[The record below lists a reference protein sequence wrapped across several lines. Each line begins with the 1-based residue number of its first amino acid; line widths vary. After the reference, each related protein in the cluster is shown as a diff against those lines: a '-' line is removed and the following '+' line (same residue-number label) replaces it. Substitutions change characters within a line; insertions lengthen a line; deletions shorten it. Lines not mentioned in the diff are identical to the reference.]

1 MKKLFALIIAA
12 MLLLTAIPASALAS
26 LPTRSAR
33 TEKLDLTGVTS
44 PASNSAEGWSYD
56 PAGDNGNPLLT
67 LNNYGTEDAHSAP
80 ILVPANTKI
89 VVSGDNY
96 LDNACMDGYCDVL
109 SGSVDGYLKIEGS
122 GTLNIFALENHG
134 RGIIAPMGGE
144 NDWAEHLTITGVT
157 VNIHSKERTNNTA
170 SQIKEG
176 IYAQHG
182 MEFHNATVNIYD
194 GVEAIHMQGGT
205 PVGGVNEENCD
216 ELLIENSEINI
227 HLFSANNL
235 WNNAVGIRT
244 TWGRIRMVNSNVS
257 INAGTNSLYSYL
269 STVIESGSLNVVST
283 PISTAQALCYVGCLK
298 VGAGVESIYLST
310 TKFPAS
316 KVLQL
321 RNAGQSELAD
331 NMQVLIGSF
340 ENGDF
345 ATAPNPD
352 NNNLPALSI
361 IAGEPVETH
370 TVRFYGFND
379 ELLSEQQVAHGEAAV
394 APEAESPVETASGK
408 FIFCGWDAD
417 FSAVTEDL
425 DVHANYLLLGDAD
438 LNGTVNVTDALLV
451 LRHAMGVTLLSGD
464 ALTVADYD
472 LNGTVNV
479 TDALFVLRCAM
490 NVK

>member
-1 MKKLFALIIAA
+1 MKKVLVFIVAA
-12 MLLLTAIPASALAS
+12 ALLLTAIPAMALG
-26 LPTRSAR
+26 TRTAR
-33 TEKLDLTGVTS
+33 TEKLDLTAVTS
-44 PASNSAEGWSYD
+44 PTSNTAEGWSYD
-56 PAGDNGNPLLT
+56 PTGDNGNPLLT
-67 LNNYGTEDAHSAP
+67 LSNYGTEDAHSAP
-80 ILVPANTKI
+80 ILVPANAKI
-89 VVSGDNY
+89 VVNGDNY

-109 SGSVDGYLKIEGS
+109 SGSVDGYLTIEGS
-122 GTLNIFALENHG
+122 GTLNIYALENHG

-157 VNIHSKERTNNTA
+157 VNIYSKERTNNTA

-182 MEFHNATVNIYD
+182 LEFHNATVNIYD

-205 PVGGVNEENCD
+205 PIGGVNEDNCD
-216 ELLIENSEINI
+216 ELLIEDSEINI

-244 TWGRIRMVNSNVS
+244 TWGRIRMVNSNVTV
-257 INAGTNSLYSYL
+257 NAGTNSLYSYL
-269 STVIESGSLNVVST
+269 SCVVESGSLNVVST

-298 VGAGVESIYLST
+298 VGSGVESLYLST

-321 RNAGQSELAD
+321 RNAGQSELAS
-331 NMQVLIGSF
+331 NMQLLIGTF

-361 IAGEPVETH
+361 IGGEPAGDTH
-370 TVRFYGFND
+370 TVRFYGYGD
-379 ELLSEQQVAHGEAAV
+379 ELLSEQQVADGEAAV
-394 APEAESPVETASGK
+394 APEAESPIETEDGP
-408 FIFCGWDAD
+408 FIFCSWDTD

-425 DVHANYLLLGDAD
+425 DVHANYWLLGDTD
-438 LNGTVNVTDALLV
+438 LNGTVNVTDALLT
-451 LRHAMGVTLLSGD
+451 LRHSMQAALLEGD
-464 ALTVADYD
+464 ALVVADFD
-472 LNGTVNV
+472 MSGAVNV
-479 TDALFVLRCAM
+479 TDALLILRYSM
-490 NVK
+490 HVQ

>member
-1 MKKLFALIIAA
+1 MKKAFALIIAA
-12 MLLLTAIPASALAS
+12 MLLLTAIPAAAFE
-26 LPTRSAR
+26 TRTAR

-44 PASNSAEGWSYD
+44 PTSNSAEGWSYD

-67 LNNYGTEDAHSAP
+67 LNNYGTADAHSAP
-80 ILVPANTKI
+80 ILVPANAKI
-89 VVSGDNY
+89 VVNGDNY

-122 GTLNIFALENHG
+122 GTLNIYALENHG

-144 NDWAEHLTITGVT
+144 NDWAEHLTITDVT
-157 VNIHSKERTNNTA
+157 INIYSKERTNNTA

-205 PVGGVNEENCD
+205 PIGGVNEENCD
-216 ELLIENSEINI
+216 ELLIEDSEINI

-244 TWGRIRMVNSNVS
+244 TWGRIRMVNSSVN

-269 STVIESGSLNVVST
+269 STVVESGSLNVVST

-321 RNAGQSELAD
+321 RNAGQSELAS
-331 NMQVLIGSF
+331 NMQVLIGNF

-370 TVRFYGFND
+370 RVRFYGYGD
-379 ELLSEQQVAHGEAAV
+379 ELLSEQQVADGEAAI
-394 APEAESPVETASGK
+394 APEMEESVDTDDGI
-408 FIFCGWDAD
+408 FMFCGWDAD
-417 FSAVTEDL
+417 FSEITEDL
-425 DVHANYLLLGDAD
+425 DVHALYWLLGDVD
-438 LNGTVNVTDALLV
+438 FNGTVNATDSLLT
-451 LRHAMGVTLLSGD
+451 LRHAMGINLLDGA
-464 ALTVADYD
+464 ALIVADFNRSGGID
-472 LNGTVNV
+472 T
-479 TDALFVLRCAM
+479 TDSLLIMRHAM
-490 NVK
+490 GIKEN